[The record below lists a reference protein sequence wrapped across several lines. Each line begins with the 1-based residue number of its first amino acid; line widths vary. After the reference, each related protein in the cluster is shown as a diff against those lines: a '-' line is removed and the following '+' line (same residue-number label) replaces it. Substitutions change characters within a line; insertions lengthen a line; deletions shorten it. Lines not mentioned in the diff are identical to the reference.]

1 MKKLSILVVT
11 MLIGVLLC
19 SCSSETDSLGS
30 DLQESDSNVSTP
42 KYIKDIEN
50 MADED
55 FLYNYINGLEVACSL
70 NFSNASEISSD
81 DLFTFF
87 LYSLFIDKVSYEEY
101 ENKWFDKELN
111 MFVIPKEDITSQ
123 LDRYFKGYDF
133 DITKVEKLA
142 AKYYDESK
150 NAILISMIDGFGGDR
165 FTKIVDRSI
174 NGNVVSVTV
183 EFYDEDYKEL
193 FETKTYEIEFH
204 DKGYYLLKIETKE

>member
-11 MLIGVLLC
+11 MLIAVLLC
-19 SCSSETDSLGS
+19 SCISKTDTSGS
-30 DLQESDSNVSTP
+30 DLQEPNSDVNTP
-42 KYIKDIEN
+42 EYIKDIEN
-50 MADED
+50 MSDED
-55 FLYNYINGLEVACSL
+55 FLYNYINGLEVACNL
-70 NFSNASEISSD
+70 NFGDASEISSD

-87 LYSLFIDKVSYEEY
+87 LYSLFIDEISYEEY
-101 ENKWFDKELN
+101 NNKWFDNELN
-111 MFVIPKEDITSQ
+111 MFVIPEEDITSQ

-150 NAILISMIDGFGGDR
+150 NAILISIIDGFGGER
-165 FTKIVDRSI
+165 FTKIIDRSMD
-174 NGNVVSVTV
+174 GNVVSITV

-204 DKGYYLLKIETKE
+204 DNEYYLLKIETIE